1 MYDSAYNNICSR
13 LIIDMTE
20 SINENLKMEQK
31 MTKAKDREIDDLRA
45 RLQNIEWQKSKSWSV
60 YSINNVSIYIVI
72 KSGDFEVRF
81 TSPSAEQ
88 CRNLLS
94 KIEKRH
100 RQVYLTDS
108 SSDVAQLLL
117 LPVLLMEQI
126 TSLCIH
132 LTPLTCDVVQSF
144 SSQISDNDTIES
156 LKINHNSIDDD
167 GVRILAQSLK
177 HNKKL
182 QHLSLQF
189 NTRITSV
196 SVPSLVE
203 LICINSTLSVLDVSN
218 TSIDTE
224 GVKKLAGSLKSNPRL
239 GKIVV
244 DEKHKEVCT
253 PLLLGKRLAF
263 SYDSTPYEQSG
274 TVKT

>member
-224 GVKKLAGSLKSNPRL
+224 GVKKLAESLKSNPRL

-244 DEKHKEVCT
+244 DEKHKAVCT

-274 TVKT
+274 TVKK